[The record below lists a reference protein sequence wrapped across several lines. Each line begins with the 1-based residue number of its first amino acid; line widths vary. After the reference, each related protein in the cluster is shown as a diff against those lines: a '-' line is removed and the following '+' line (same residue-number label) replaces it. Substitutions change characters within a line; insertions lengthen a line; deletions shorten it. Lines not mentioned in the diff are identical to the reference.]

1 MKLTKTAYLAF
12 TQCAKYSWLQAHAPL
27 LMSAPE
33 PSALRRM
40 LNGQQVD
47 KKAREFFPNGRIIPY
62 RNQPEEMVPLTTE
75 AIADDADTL
84 FQATLAKA
92 DMLVKV
98 DILHKMAEGW
108 HLIEVKSSTSVKKE
122 HLPDV
127 AFQMFVCEQSGI
139 EIVQA
144 SVMHINNKCHYPDLS
159 DLFTIVDVTTE
170 ARQLQAQVA
179 EEIELMRKQ
188 LAQTNHPDTHIG
200 RHCQRPYLCRF
211 YEYCWQDVDDLT
223 IYNIPRLNRK
233 KESQLEADGVL
244 YLQDIPHSFAI
255 TAKQREFVDFI
266 VDEVVDLD
274 MMAIQ
279 DELAT
284 LTYPLYFFDFETID
298 YPIPKFEGSTPYQQ
312 IPFQYSCH
320 RLDADGSVTHTEYL
334 HTDGDDPRRPL
345 LEALLQDIGETGSI
359 VVYYAPFE
367 RGRLQELAAVFPE
380 YEPRL
385 SGMIERLWDQLD
397 IFKKHYRDHRFG
409 NSNSLKSVLPI
420 VVPKLSYDVLAVQ
433 NGTQAQV
440 VWEEMIGEVD
450 TAVKENLIHQLL
462 AYCHLDTLS
471 MLEIHHVLSQKVF

>member
-1 MKLTKTAYLAF
+1 MITLTKTAYVAF
-12 TQCAKYSWLQAHAPL
+12 TQCHKQAWLEEHTPL
-27 LMSAPE
+27 LKSPPE
-33 PSALRRM
+33 PTALRRM
-40 LNGQQVD
+40 LNGQAVD
-47 KKAREFFPNGRIIPY
+47 KKAREQFPNGRLIPY
-62 RNQPEEMVPLTTE
+62 RNHPEEMVPLTLASIT
-75 AIADDADTL
+75 DGADTL
-84 FQATLAKA
+84 FQATLAEA

-98 DILHKMAEGW
+98 DILQKMDEGW

-144 SVMHINNKCHYPDLS
+144 SVMHINNKCRYPDLS
-159 DLFTIVDVTTE
+159 DLFTTVDVTTE

-179 EEIELMRKQ
+179 EDIGEMRRQ
-188 LAQTNHPDTHIG
+188 LAQTNHPGTHIG

-211 YEYCWQDVDDLT
+211 YEYCWQDVDGLT
-223 IYNIPRLNRK
+223 IYNISRLSRQ

-244 YLQDIPHSFAI
+244 YLQDIPHSFAL

-274 MMAIQ
+274 VTAIQ
-279 DELAT
+279 DKLAT

-334 HTDGDDPRRPL
+334 HTDDDDPRRPL
-345 LEALLQDIGETGSI
+345 LKAPLQDIGETGSI

-367 RGRLQELAAVFPE
+367 RGRLQELAASVSLNTNPV
-380 YEPRL
+380 
-385 SGMIERLWDQLD
+385 
-397 IFKKHYRDHRFG
+397 YRG
-409 NSNSLKSVLPI
+409 
-420 VVPKLSYDVLAVQ
+420 
-433 NGTQAQV
+433 
-440 VWEEMIGEVD
+440 
-450 TAVKENLIHQLL
+450 
-462 AYCHLDTLS
+462 
-471 MLEIHHVLSQKVF
+471 